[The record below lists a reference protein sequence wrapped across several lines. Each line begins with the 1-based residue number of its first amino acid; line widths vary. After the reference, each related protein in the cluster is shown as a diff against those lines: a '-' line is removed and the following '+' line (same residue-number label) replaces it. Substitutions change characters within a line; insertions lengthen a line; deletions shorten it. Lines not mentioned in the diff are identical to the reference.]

1 MNDTV
6 IEILELHNSEVEL
19 IRNLRKNWKYGE
31 VTIIMRDGLP
41 VRLRRITEFADLTED
56 KKLDNKRVFNV

>member
-1 MNDTV
+1 MKSDTV
-6 IEILELHNSEVEL
+6 IEILELHPSEMQL

-41 VRLRRITEFADLTED
+41 VRLRRVTEFADLTGKD
-56 KKLDNKRVFNV
+56 LT